1 MFQQSVQSWFKK
13 LSELSKE
20 VAGSCLNLP
29 QADKVTELEN
39 KINKIKNDC
48 STNATKFEQFKT
60 KAETQFKEL
69 EKKIND
75 LAAKVNKLV
84 VMPSKKKI
92 KNGVLERR
100 GDICLL
106 KCIDGA
112 YASRKGPF
120 KCSSTDFCTDE
131 TFQCVAV
138 RSCKDIKTHF
148 PSATSGLYKVRNKRG
163 TASFE
168 VYCDMSTAN
177 GGWTLAAVVANGD
190 KNNWVFGDNDRDYG
204 DMTSLWENDVALG
217 TVSNNTLRTAK
228 DFKSLAFTEINAK
241 ELLIT
246 FKGIPTFSAK
256 NCLTKV

>member
-1 MFQQSVQSWFKK
+1 MQSWFKK
-13 LSELSKE
+13 LSELSEK

-39 KINKIKNDC
+39 KMSKIQNGC
-48 STNATKFEQFKT
+48 SKNATKFEQFKT
-60 KAETQFKEL
+60 KAEIQFKEL

-75 LAAKVNKLV
+75 LAAKVNKLT

-100 GDICLL
+100 GDICLI

-112 YASRKGPF
+112 YATRKGPF
-120 KCSSTDFCTDE
+120 KCSSADFCTDE
-131 TFQCVAV
+131 TFHCVAV
-138 RSCKDIKTHF
+138 RSCKEIKARFSSTR
-148 PSATSGLYKVRNKRG
+148 SGLYKVLNKQG

-168 VYCDMSTAN
+168 VYCDMTTAN
-177 GGWTLAAVVANGD
+177 GGWTLAAVIANGD
-190 KNNWVFGDNDRDYG
+190 ENNWIFGDSDRDYG

-217 TVSNNTLRTAK
+217 SVSNNTLRTAK
-228 DFKSLAFTEINAK
+228 DFKSLAFIEVEAK

-246 FKGIPTFSAK
+246 FKGKPKFSF
-256 NCLTKV
+256 